1 MQSDLTKKTIKGF
14 YWLLLTKIL
23 RSGFQLIILGIL
35 SRLLNPEDFGL
46 MSLVL
51 IVVNLADIFSDIGLG
66 PAITQK
72 KELTQKDIST
82 SFTSSIF
89 LGIFLMLAFQ
99 ISAPLIGQFYKN
111 TDLVPLIK
119 FISITFFLISI
130 STTANGLM
138 YRDLKYKNLTIMSL
152 VSYILGYGLVS
163 TILAYKGYGVY
174 SLIIGLLIQNIL
186 TTSMTLYFERKSIKL
201 GWNKDSFKQL
211 FNYGSGFTLGRIFT
225 FIANQ
230 GDKII
235 IGKFMDVAT
244 LGLYERSYQ
253 IVRYAAGIIGEL
265 IDKTLFSPISKMQDN
280 RGAISKV
287 FLEIT
292 YILSVLIFPLSAYI
306 IQNSKYIVLLLLGEK
321 FVIATPI
328 VTSMAITLFFWIA
341 TKLSNT
347 IAKSVGEV
355 YNRALRN
362 FIYAVLIIIGT
373 YVGVQY
379 GILMVS
385 YIVTFII
392 FINYILSYLQVR
404 NFTNLND
411 IEFIKNHIF
420 GCFIAILSFLSSFWI
435 KNLSDNIFIN
445 LISTGIIYAAIIFI
459 SLMYFDKKNII
470 KKYKQKIIKK

>member
-1 MQSDLTKKTIKGF
+1 MSTDLTKKTIKGF

-51 IVVNLADIFSDIGLG
+51 IIVNFADIFSDIGLG

-72 KELTQKDIST
+72 KDLSQKDIST

-89 LGIFLMLAFQ
+89 LGILLVFVFQ
-99 ISAPLIGQFYKN
+99 ISAPFIGQFYEN
-111 TDLVPLIK
+111 NDVVPLIRYV
-119 FISITFFLISI
+119 SITFFLISI

-201 GWNKDSFKQL
+201 GWEKDSFKQL

-225 FIANQ
+225 FVANQ

-265 IDKTLFSPISKMQDN
+265 IDKTLFAPFSKKQDDKETISKL
-280 RGAISKV
+280 

-292 YILSVLIFPLSAYI
+292 YILSVLIFPLSIYI

-321 FVIATPI
+321 FVVASPI

-355 YNRALRN
+355 YNRAMRN

-373 YVGVQY
+373 YIGVQY
-379 GILMVS
+379 GILIVS
-385 YIVTFII
+385 YIVTLII
-392 FINYILSYLQVR
+392 FINYILSYVQIR
-404 NFTNLND
+404 NFTKIKDLV
-411 IEFIKNHIF
+411 FIKNHLF
-420 GCFIAILSFLSSFWI
+420 GILIALLCFIATFWI
-435 KNLSDNIFIN
+435 KIVSDNLFVN
-445 LISTGIIYAAIIFI
+445 LISSGCIYAIIVFI
-459 SLMYFDKKNII
+459 ALMYFDKKQII
-470 KKYKQKIIKK
+470 KKYKQKILKK